1 MDFTHAQAAHK
12 PTAMALHLVD
22 HLFKKDVLFKST
34 VHGTKEYA
42 PPDQDIITAIR
53 AEVQTA
59 FAYQSHGVNAHLHMW
74 DQLLSGQAT
83 DALND
88 GCEERLTDGNKDL
101 MQFFE
106 EIIKCLSEENYG
118 QCSTNTD
125 KWIQL
130 SRVFCEICG
139 QLGDKQNI
147 QDDHLVHCREG
158 EENYFANGENSSC
171 VSYEADSDSVSN
183 SENCGGSINWNMQG
197 NGGIHDDE
205 PELYS
210 GSRCNTIYV
219 NSTVSSQLGATGH
232 GSECESPL
240 LVEKAEKK
248 EIDQDPRPTDTL
260 SYDKV
265 ENWLQ
270 FTCSANGLPSLSP
283 YIPESSDSDHNDT
296 LTLLNCV
303 ESARAIMEGRK
314 KRRRATN
321 WWSRGGKHE
330 EEEGEKQISRRDGA
344 KKDYKVEKWL
354 KVVCAAKGLSAGEL
368 TSFLS
373 CNVPS
378 SLDAAHN
385 DELSLLKGV
394 ETVRVRLPGRGERER
409 DAKSSYSGEKND
421 VQLFKGDH
429 QDVAK
434 QAEA

>member
-1 MDFTHAQAAHK
+1 
-12 PTAMALHLVD
+12 
-22 HLFKKDVLFKST
+22 
-34 VHGTKEYA
+34 
-42 PPDQDIITAIR
+42 
-53 AEVQTA
+53 
-59 FAYQSHGVNAHLHMW
+59 
-74 DQLLSGQAT
+74 
-83 DALND
+83 
-88 GCEERLTDGNKDL
+88 
-101 MQFFE
+101 
-106 EIIKCLSEENYG
+106 
-118 QCSTNTD
+118 
-125 KWIQL
+125 
-130 SRVFCEICG
+130 
-139 QLGDKQNI
+139 
-147 QDDHLVHCREG
+147 
-158 EENYFANGENSSC
+158 
-171 VSYEADSDSVSN
+171 
-183 SENCGGSINWNMQG
+183 MQG
-197 NGGIHDDE
+197 NGGIHNDE

-219 NSTVSSQLGATGH
+219 DSTANSQLGATGH

-240 LVEKAEKK
+240 LVEKVEKK
-248 EIDQDPRPTDTL
+248 ERDQDPRPTDTL
-260 SYDKV
+260 SFDKV

-303 ESARAIMEGRK
+303 ESARAIMEGRE

-421 VQLFKGDH
+421 VRPSQSNH

>member
-22 HLFKKDVLFKST
+22 HLFKRDVLFKST

-59 FAYQSHGVNAHLHMW
+59 FAYQSHSFNAHLHMW

-118 QCSTNTD
+118 QSSTNTD

-130 SRVFCEICG
+130 SRVFAEICG

-158 EENYFANGENSSC
+158 EENYFANG
-171 VSYEADSDSVSN
+171 
-183 SENCGGSINWNMQG
+183 NMQG

-219 NSTVSSQLGATGH
+219 DSTVSSQLGATGH

-248 EIDQDPRPTDTL
+248 EIDQDSRPTDTL

-354 KVVCAAKGLSAGEL
+354 KVVCAAKGLSAEEL

-394 ETVRVRLPGRGERER
+394 ETVRVRLQGRGERER

-421 VQLFKGDH
+421 VQLFKGNH